1 MNARTQVFEFS
12 CEACM
17 VNDIVSSVFSTVLFH
32 RTLGKFSCHRHN
44 LYSLGSVGFL
54 DVDLP
59 VLEITHVRCSSPSM
73 QRVLEREV
81 SQFSAMMAAAERPHQ
96 GQISLEFFQKK
107 RGKWPFATER
117 MPWEVWTLRLETVDL
132 ENERERKVFRE
143 KVVDVLAEKLRH
155 VVQAMNRQQYLPHT
169 PQQADLD
176 LVFDTSFPDVQPY
189 LFKVDYQTSGVT
201 NPSVG
206 TAVKKLLKDT
216 LAM

>member
-17 VNDIVSSVFSTVLFH
+17 VSDIVGSVFSTVLFH
-32 RTLGKFSCHRHN
+32 RTLGKFSCHKHN
-44 LYSLGSVGFL
+44 LYSLGSVGFQ

-59 VLEITHVRCSSPSM
+59 VLEVTHVRCSSPSM
-73 QRVLEREV
+73 QRVLEQEV
-81 SQFSAMMAAAERPHQ
+81 SQFSSMMAAAERPHQ
-96 GQISLEFFQKK
+96 GQISLEFYQKK
-107 RGKWPFATER
+107 KAKWPFATEC
-117 MPWEVWTLRLETVDL
+117 MPWEVWTLRMETVDL

-143 KVVDVLAEKLRH
+143 KVVDVLTEKLRH

-169 PQQADLD
+169 PPQAELD